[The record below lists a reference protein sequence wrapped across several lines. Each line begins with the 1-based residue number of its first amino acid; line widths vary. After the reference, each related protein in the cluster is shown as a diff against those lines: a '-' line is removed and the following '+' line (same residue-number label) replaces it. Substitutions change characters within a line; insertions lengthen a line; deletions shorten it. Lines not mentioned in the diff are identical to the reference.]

1 MSYNPSVCIIGSGF
15 AGLSAACFLAKEG
28 FQVNVFE
35 KNASLG
41 GRARLLQGE
50 GFSFDMGPSWYWM
63 PDVFDDFF
71 AKFGKKTSDYYELKR
86 LSPSYRVVFGENNFV
101 DMPAS
106 VEGLMELFES
116 KEKGAGE
123 QLRKFLDEG
132 HFKYDIGI
140 KKLVYK
146 PSQSVLEFLD
156 WQLIKGV
163 FQLHVFQS
171 IGNYIRKYFK
181 HPELIKLL
189 EFPVLFLGGT
199 PENTPALYSLMNYSD
214 MVLGT
219 WYPVG
224 GMYEVV
230 KAMVALAE
238 SLGVKIH
245 TNSPVS
251 KIEVEN
257 QKAVGV
263 WVNGKLHTSDFVV
276 GGADYHH
283 VEKFLLA
290 KEYQTYSDKYWDER
304 VLAPSALL
312 YYVGVKKELS
322 NVLHHILFFDEDF
335 SLHAKEIYDNPQ
347 FPTKPLFYVSCAS
360 KTDKTVAP
368 AGCDA
373 LVLLIP
379 VAPGLKD
386 TEEIREKYYNL
397 IMERMEKLTGQ
408 EIRSQ
413 VVFKQSYAQSDFIQD
428 YNSLKGNA
436 YGLANTL
443 MQTAIFK
450 PALQSKKVKN
460 LFFAGQLTVPGP
472 GVPPA
477 IISGEVV
484 SKVITSQIER

>member
-1 MSYNPSVCIIGSGF
+1 
-15 AGLSAACFLAKEG
+15 
-28 FQVNVFE
+28 
-35 KNASLG
+35 
-41 GRARLLQGE
+41 
-50 GFSFDMGPSWYWM
+50 
-63 PDVFDDFF
+63 
-71 AKFGKKTSDYYELKR
+71 
-86 LSPSYRVVFGENNFV
+86 
-101 DMPAS
+101 
-106 VEGLMELFES
+106 MELFES

-132 HFKYDIGI
+132 HFKYDIGV

-146 PSQSVLEFLD
+146 PSQSIFEFLD

-163 FQLHVFQS
+163 FQLHVFQT
-171 IGNYIRKYFK
+171 IGKYIRKYFT

-199 PENTPALYSLMNYSD
+199 PQNTPALYSLMNYSD

-230 KAMVALAE
+230 KAMVTLAE

-245 TNSPVS
+245 TNAAVS

-257 QKAVGV
+257 KKATGV
-263 WVNGKLHTSDFVV
+263 WVNGEFHKFDYIV

-283 VEKFLLA
+283 VEKHLLA
-290 KEYQTYSDKYWDER
+290 KEYQSYSDKYWDER

-312 YYVGVKKELS
+312 YYVGVNKELA

-335 SLHAKEIYDNPQ
+335 THHAKEIYDNPQ
-347 FPTKPLFYVSCAS
+347 FPSKPLFYVSCAS
-360 KTDKTVAP
+360 KTDKSVAP
-368 AGCDA
+368 EGCDA

-379 VAPGLKD
+379 VAPGLVD

-408 EIRSQ
+408 EIRSH
-413 VVFKQSYAQSDFIQD
+413 VVFKQSYAQSDFIKD

-460 LFFAGQLTVPGP
+460 LFFTGQLTVPGP

-484 SKVITSQIER
+484 AKVIMEQAN

>member
-1 MSYNPSVCIIGSGF
+1 MPKKTSVSIVGSGF
-15 AGLSAACFLAKEG
+15 AGLSAACFLAQKG
-28 FQVNVFE
+28 FQVTIFE
-35 KNASLG
+35 KNADLG

-71 AKFGKKTSDYYELKR
+71 AQFGKKASDYYELKR

-101 DMPAS
+101 DLPAS
-106 VEGLMELFES
+106 VEGLIDLFES

-123 QLRKFLDEG
+123 QLRKFLEEG
-132 HFKYDIGI
+132 KFKYDIGV

-146 PSQSVLEFLD
+146 PSQSIFEFLD

-163 FQLHVFQS
+163 FQLHVFQT
-171 IGNYIRKYFK
+171 IANYIRKYFK
-181 HPELIKLL
+181 NPELIKLL

-199 PENTPALYSLMNYSD
+199 PQNTPALYSLMNYSD
-214 MVLGT
+214 MALGT

-230 KAMVALAE
+230 KAMVNLAE

-245 TNSPVS
+245 TNAPVT

-257 QKAVGV
+257 HKATGV
-263 WVNGKLHTSDFVV
+263 WVNGELHKADFVV

-283 VEKFLLA
+283 VEKHLLA
-290 KEYQTYSDKYWDER
+290 KEYQSYSDKYWDER

-312 YYVGVKKELS
+312 YYVGVKKELA

-335 SLHAKEIYDNPQ
+335 TQHAKEIYDNPQ

-368 AGCDA
+368 EGCDA

-386 TEEIREKYYNL
+386 TEEIREKYYQL

-408 EIRSQ
+408 EIRSH
-413 VVFKQSYAQSDFIQD
+413 VVFKKSYAQSDFIND

-450 PALQSKKVKN
+450 PSLQSKKVKN
-460 LFFAGQLTVPGP
+460 LFFTGQLTVPGP

-484 SKVITSQIER
+484 AKVIMEQA